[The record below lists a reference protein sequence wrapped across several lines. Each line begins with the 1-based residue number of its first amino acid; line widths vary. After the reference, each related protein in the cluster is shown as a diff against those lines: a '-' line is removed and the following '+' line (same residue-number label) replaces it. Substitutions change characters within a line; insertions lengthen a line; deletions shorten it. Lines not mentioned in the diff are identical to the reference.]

1 MTNLASPPAAGAP
14 GVVRRQVAAVVAR
27 VREQMDGTPGR
38 LRRAAVLAVLVAL
51 VFGVTGGQAFR
62 LRADAISAA
71 RDDAAQL
78 VRLQTI
84 HTDLVRADASAT
96 NAFLVGG
103 LEPAE
108 QRAEYV
114 EALDSAARLVSEAAR
129 AQPADADALG
139 VLNAHLLEYSGL
151 VESARANNRQGYPVG
166 AQYLR
171 DAGSLL
177 RSEALPI
184 LAALVDANEQRVAD
198 AFRFAGLSWAWLLVG
213 SLLALAVLTAVMVW
227 LARRTRRVLNPPLTV
242 AGVAVLLGAL
252 VGTIAMIDVQGD
264 VDRVRDGPY
273 AASVA
278 VARARIAAFDAK
290 SNESLTLIA
299 RGSGAAFEQTWQ
311 ESSARAAEQTERLAG
326 LDVDD
331 QDLPEVLGEWT
342 KRHAEIRAKD
352 DGGSWDAA
360 VTLATST
367 GKGSS
372 NAVFDSFDARSRWV
386 LEKTSGETA
395 DRLSDP
401 GPRMGVIGLLALV
414 IGLLAGVCAWWGFA
428 LRLEEYR

>member
-151 VESARANNRQGYPVG
+151 VESARANNRQ
-166 AQYLR
+166 
-171 DAGSLL
+171 
-177 RSEALPI
+177 
-184 LAALVDANEQRVAD
+184 
-198 AFRFAGLSWAWLLVG
+198 WAPSTCATRG
-213 SLLALAVLTAVMVW
+213 RCCG
-227 LARRTRRVLNPPLTV
+227 ARRCPSWPPSSTPTSSGSPTPSGSP
-242 AGVAVLLGAL
+242 ACP
-252 VGTIAMIDVQGD
+252 
-264 VDRVRDGPY
+264 GP
-273 AASVA
+273 
-278 VARARIAAFDAK
+278 
-290 SNESLTLIA
+290 
-299 RGSGAAFEQTWQ
+299 GS
-311 ESSARAAEQTERLAG
+311 SSAACSHW
-326 LDVDD
+326 
-331 QDLPEVLGEWT
+331 P
-342 KRHAEIRAKD
+342 
-352 DGGSWDAA
+352 
-360 VTLATST
+360 
-367 GKGSS
+367 
-372 NAVFDSFDARSRWV
+372 
-386 LEKTSGETA
+386 
-395 DRLSDP
+395 
-401 GPRMGVIGLLALV
+401 
-414 IGLLAGVCAWWGFA
+414 C
-428 LRLEEYR
+428 